1 MKKLSN
7 FAEVSY
13 LVRDLTWKIF
23 KCSKGED
30 KYSVINPIIVYI
42 GFCERTE
49 ER

>member
-1 MKKLSN
+1 MEKLSN

-23 KCSKGED
+23 KCSRGED
-30 KYSVINPIIVYI
+30 KYSVINPMLVYT
-42 GFCERTE
+42 GFCEGIE